1 MRDSLTGADMRISV
15 IVPFWNSEQWLGRCL
30 DSLLNQDG
38 DLEFVLVD
46 DHSTDKSRDIA
57 YDFCFKDPRFILL
70 TNHRTKGV
78 SGARNTGIEIA
89 DGEWLTFLDADDEMC
104 EGAYMH
110 FIRAIAQD
118 KGANMHQFNHLR
130 HYARNGLTVK
140 KYDNGGGDYN
150 IDKMPLMW
158 FGVWNK
164 LYRAEFIKDIRFDE
178 GIDYG
183 EDGLFNLECLAVD
196 GHLHH
201 ANRDITTV
209 IHHFDNPE
217 SLSHIK
223 QPTDIIKQ
231 AHAYEDL
238 AMRLTDV
245 KMRGFICD
253 ELSRLWGQGF
263 KRVFTCG

>member
-1 MRDSLTGADMRISV
+1 M
-15 IVPFWNSEQWLGRCL
+15 IVPFWNAEEWLPRCL
-30 DSLLNQDG
+30 DSLLKQKG
-38 DLEFVLVD
+38 DFEFILVD
-46 DHSTDKSRDIA
+46 DQSTDESREIA
-57 YDFCFKDPRFILL
+57 YDFCFKDPRFVLL

-89 DGEWLTFLDADDEMC
+89 DGEWITFLDADDEMC
-104 EGAYMH
+104 DDAYETFIGA
-110 FIRAIAQD
+110 IRQD
-118 KGANMHQFNHLR
+118 EDANMHQFNHLR
-130 HYARNGLTVK
+130 HYVKNGLTVK
-140 KYDNGGGDYN
+140 KYANSGGDYDIEN
-150 IDKMPLMW
+150 MPLMW

-178 GIDYG
+178 DITYG

-196 GHLHH
+196 GHIHH
-201 ANRDITTV
+201 ANREKVTV
-209 IHHFDNPE
+209 IHHFENQE

-223 QPTDIIKQ
+223 QPVDLIKQ

-253 ELSRLWGQGF
+253 ELSRLWGNGF